1 MAINFKRFFKRLYD
15 INNLKNTSFE
25 KIDINRIALTLED
38 KIARDKIIKWMK
50 NLNLTIKIDNIGNI
64 FGFYNF
70 NKNTKPLLL
79 GSHIDTVRNAGRFDG
94 SLGVIG
100 ALEVL
105 ETLIKKNVT
114 NKPIGIAIF
123 TNEEGVRFTPDM
135 MGSWSF
141 TKRENI
147 NKIYKIKDNNNINI
161 KDALKKIKYLGK
173 EKQLFFKP
181 KMFLELHIEQGPIL
195 DIEKKNIGIV
205 KGVQAIT
212 WLKVVLFGKSN
223 HAGTT
228 PMSNRRDPIKVFGEV
243 SSYINSFKSD
253 RNQQMITIGS
263 LNIEPNQVNVIA
275 NKIEFTLD
283 IRNPNDKKL
292 VQFEN
297 NLNIK
302 IKELC
307 LANNIKYKIEKLVNF
322 PSVKFD
328 KKINKVIINKSKKL
342 KYTYLELFSGAGHD
356 AQMLANICPTSM
368 IFVPSEKGISHDS
381 KENTKKSDIKKGL
394 NLLYNVTKEL
404 LKE

>member
-1 MAINFKRFFKRLYD
+1 
-15 INNLKNTSFE
+15 
-25 KIDINRIALTLED
+25 
-38 KIARDKIIKWMK
+38 
-50 NLNLTIKIDNIGNI
+50 
-64 FGFYNF
+64 
-70 NKNTKPLLL
+70 
-79 GSHIDTVRNAGRFDG
+79 
-94 SLGVIG
+94 
-100 ALEVL
+100 
-105 ETLIKKNVT
+105 
-114 NKPIGIAIF
+114 
-123 TNEEGVRFTPDM
+123 M

-147 NKIYKIKDNNNINI
+147 NKIYKIKDNNNITI

-181 KMFLELHIEQGPIL
+181 RMFLELHIEQGPIL

-253 RNQQMITIGS
+253 RNQQIITIGS

-297 NLNIK
+297 NLNKK

-307 LANNIKYKIEKLVNF
+307 FANNIKYKIDKLVNF

-381 KENTKKSDIKKGL
+381 KENTKKVI
-394 NLLYNVTKEL
+394 
-404 LKE
+404 